1 MTRIRTAALA
11 TAAALAIDTASIDR
25 GQSKDF
31 KAHQILNAANRPS
44 FENVANVEKLPP
56 TGATFVALPLK
67 IEGGS
72 GGPARIRTTPLDI
85 HLIFYKLN
93 PIMATPRAYNSE
105 NRLRKQAELRA
116 RIAEAAASLHARQGA
131 LATSYADIA
140 AEAKVSLPTVYA
152 HFPTME
158 ALLDGCTRHVAD
170 RAPALPVEAI
180 LGANVFKDVFAGI
193 RDIVG
198 GRSATYE
205 RELKRARD
213 MALAELEAQAQ
224 QLGANA
230 VVGVD
235 LDYEVLGANNGMLMV
250 SASGTA
256 VLAE

>member
-1 MTRIRTAALA
+1 MLVT
-11 TAAALAIDTASIDR
+11 
-25 GQSKDF
+25 
-31 KAHQILNAANRPS
+31 
-44 FENVANVEKLPP
+44 
-56 TGATFVALPLK
+56 
-67 IEGGS
+67 
-72 GGPARIRTTPLDI
+72 TTPTVDG
-85 HLIFYKLN
+85 K
-93 PIMATPRAYNSE
+93 
-105 NRLRKQAELRA
+105 
-116 RIAEAAASLHARQGA
+116 RISKYFGIV
-131 LATSYADIA
+131 T
-140 AEAKVSLPTVYA
+140 
-152 HFPTME
+152 
-158 ALLDGCTRHVAD
+158 G
-170 RAPALPVEAI
+170 EAI